1 MKTAT
6 PVAPINEL
14 NSAYFLPTESQGA
27 VYPAIQFSQYRSIGL
42 TQELNLVISPES
54 LELMDLDQAQSLGLN
69 PQTCVYFDK
78 DNKRSDTEMFAIASS
93 VRWVVLHRPQTG
105 YVTSPEGIRRVK
117 LGDKFKEMGLKTIA
131 KVFLGAVVD
140 GKFILDGEGKVQIF
154 TLKLNSSKTNLII
167 SQNAEQKTFDKLN
180 QALCKAHNVSAA
192 KNWITHLASIELRVF
207 PDTFVGKDGSS
218 VGPNLEIV
226 GDAVKLAPDQ
236 QKLAY
241 ELGISEDFKDL
252 CADPFGLAK
261 RGVTVAETALGDD
274 GHPGYTEADCD
285 IAF

>member
-27 VYPAIQFSQYRSIGL
+27 VYPAIQFSQYRSVGL

-54 LELMDLDQAQSLGLN
+54 LELMDLDQALLMN
-69 PQTCVYFDK
+69 LKPQICVYFDK
-78 DNKRSDTEMFAIASS
+78 DNKRNDTEMFAIDQA
-93 VRWVVLHRPQTG
+93 VRWVVLHRPQTN

-117 LGDKFKEMGLKTIA
+117 FGDKFKEMGLKTIA

-140 GKFILDGEGKVQIF
+140 DKFILDGEGKVQIF